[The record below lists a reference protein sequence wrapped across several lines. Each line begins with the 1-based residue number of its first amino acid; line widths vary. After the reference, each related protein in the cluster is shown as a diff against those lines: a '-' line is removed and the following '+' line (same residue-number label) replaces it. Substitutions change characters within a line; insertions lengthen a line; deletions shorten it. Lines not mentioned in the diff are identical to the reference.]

1 MSDYS
6 DYKVWT
12 EVELYTHS
20 EYLNEHAEYQPE
32 DLLEVFSKLMAI
44 AKEEGL
50 QGCYLKF
57 GSTMTPWEDYL
68 GPVEL
73 TICGYR
79 KLNTK
84 EKANQE
90 RTDAIESLAKEKGI
104 TFHEALTL
112 MSLKERG
119 KL

>member
-1 MSDYS
+1 MTNYS

-12 EVELYTHS
+12 EVTLHTRA
-20 EYLNEHAEYQPE
+20 EYLNEHVEYRPE
-32 DLLEVFSKLMAI
+32 DLLELFSKLMAI

-57 GSTMTPWEDYL
+57 NSTMEPWDEYL
-68 GPVEL
+68 GPVQL
-73 TICGYR
+73 TVCGYR
-79 KLNTK
+79 KLTTK
-84 EKANQE
+84 EKAKQE
-90 RTDAIESLAKEKGI
+90 RTDAIKALAKEKSI
-104 TFHEALTL
+104 EFHEACTL

>member
-1 MSDYS
+1 MSKYHDH
-6 DYKVWT
+6 KVWK
-12 EVELYTHS
+12 EVELHTHA
-20 EYLNEHAEYQPE
+20 EYLNEYIEYQPE
-32 DLLEVFSKLMAI
+32 DLLELSSKLMVI

-73 TICGYR
+73 TVCGYR

-84 EKANQE
+84 EKAEQE
-90 RTDAIESLAKEKGI
+90 RTDAIKALAKEKGI
-104 TFHEALTL
+104 TFHESSTL
-112 MSLKERG
+112 MSLKEKG

>member
-1 MSDYS
+1 MTDYN
-6 DYKVWT
+6 DYKVWK
-12 EVELYTHS
+12 EVELYTHA
-20 EYLNEHAEYQPE
+20 EYLNERVGYQPE
-32 DLLEVFSKLMAI
+32 DLLELSSKLMTI

-57 GSTMTPWEDYL
+57 QSTMEPWEDFL
-68 GPVEL
+68 GPVQL

-84 EKANQE
+84 EKAEQA
-90 RTDAIESLAKEKGI
+90 RTEAIEGLAKEKGI
-104 TFHEALTL
+104 TFHEASTL
-112 MSLKERG
+112 VSLKERG

>member
-1 MSDYS
+1 MSNYH

-12 EVELYTHS
+12 EVELYKHA
-20 EYLNEHAEYQPE
+20 EYLGEHQEYQPE
-32 DLLEVFSKLMAI
+32 DLLELSSKLMTI

-57 GSTMTPWEDYL
+57 TSTMEPYEDYL
-68 GPVEL
+68 GPVAL

-79 KLNTK
+79 KLNSK
-84 EKANQE
+84 EKDQQKRDE
-90 RTDAIESLAKEKGI
+90 AITTLSEEKGI
-104 TFHEALTL
+104 TFYEAATL

>member
-1 MSDYS
+1 MTNYS

-12 EVELYTHS
+12 EVELYTRA
-20 EYLNEHAEYQPE
+20 EYLNEHVEYQPE
-32 DLLEVFSKLMAI
+32 DLLELSSKLMAI

-68 GPVEL
+68 GPVQL
-73 TICGYR
+73 TACGYR

-84 EKANQE
+84 EKAEQE
-90 RTDAIESLAKEKGI
+90 RTDAIWALVKEKSI
-104 TFHEALTL
+104 EFHEARTL